1 MKELLFLNDLF
12 ETYWVLV
19 CLLML
24 GSVRGVGECLAAL
37 VFAQEG
43 FLSSVAAVV
52 DF

>member
-1 MKELLFLNDLF
+1 MKEALFLTDLL

-19 CLLML
+19 CLFVL

-37 VFAQEG
+37 VFAQEW

>member
-43 FLSSVAAVV
+43 FLPGVAAFVY
-52 DF
+52 F